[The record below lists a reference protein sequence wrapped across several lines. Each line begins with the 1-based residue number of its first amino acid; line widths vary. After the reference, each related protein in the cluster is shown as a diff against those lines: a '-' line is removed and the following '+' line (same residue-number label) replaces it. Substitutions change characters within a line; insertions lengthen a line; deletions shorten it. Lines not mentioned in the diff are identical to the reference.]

1 MGSCLGKADFSQW
14 GRGGRKKVTWQRA
27 IVYEVTIARSAL
39 GAQSS
44 PSKLTYWLRKTI
56 IW

>member
-44 PSKLTYWLRKTI
+44 PLNSLI
-56 IW
+56 G